1 MDGCGDRVF
10 IPDNKITQA
19 RKNVIILNASY
30 DRNHLNW
37 SKKSYKISQ
46 ASDGILPAFVFR
58 LNYLMSQLSLYG
70 LNQKGFETS
79 SHVSI

>member
-30 DRNHLNW
+30 DENHMN
-37 SKKSYKISQ
+37 
-46 ASDGILPAFVFR
+46 
-58 LNYLMSQLSLYG
+58 
-70 LNQKGFETS
+70 
-79 SHVSI
+79 